1 MYAKIK
7 NQIIVKY
14 PYTIDELRADNP
26 DTSFPASPTTN
37 QLIGFDAVE
46 VLPDPQPS
54 CDTYTQSIDEALPEF
69 VRGEWRQR
77 WVVRDATNEE
87 MAERKQSNYAVF
99 ENLTQRRLDDFAR
112 TRGYNSITVVTTYA
126 TSAVQKFKAEGQ
138 YAVTARDQTWQKLY
152 EIMAQID
159 AGTRP
164 MPSGFAEIEPE
175 LPPLV
180 WPV

>member
-1 MYAKIK
+1 MYAKL
-7 NQIIVKY
+7 NGQTVVKY
-14 PYTIDELRADNP
+14 PYSFDELRADYP
-26 DTSFPASPTTN
+26 DTSFPASPTTK
-37 QLIGFDAVE
+37 QLVGFNAVN
-46 VLPDPQPS
+46 VLPETQPS
-54 CDTYTQSIDEALPEF
+54 CDAYTQSIDEALPEF
-69 VRGEWRQR
+69 VQGEWRQK
-77 WVVRDATNEE
+77 WVVRDATAEE
-87 MAERKQSNYAVF
+87 MAARKQVNYAVF
-99 ENLTQRRLDDFAR
+99 EAQTQRRLDNFAR
-112 TRGYNSITVVTTYA
+112 TRGYDGVMAATTYA